1 MFLTKHTYVA
11 AVMLAIMIC
20 LSIHLFNGC
29 VKITQDEDSEKTLT
43 LEQLHK
49 ETYARELQAERE
61 SYERRQQLA
70 IRLGMQTDPPPTI
83 DELEA
88 MVEGLEALA
97 EIREAQIADVKIE
110 KLTLNGNS
118 EKTTAFIHWF
128 KGYAVE
134 QQARFNEV
142 ESLLQT
148 PDFSVKKFIE
158 LVPNL
163 DDRLHYIEIFREITN
178 MDELSTQ
185 LAKTPKSFRDSFLT
199 EIKIRWIES
208 IGEATLNRLISET
221 NRKAQD

>member
-1 MFLTKHTYVA
+1 MFLTKHTHIA
-11 AVMLAIMIC
+11 AVRLAIMIC
-20 LSIHLFNGC
+20 LFIYLSNGC

-49 ETYARELQAERE
+49 EAHARELQAKRE
-61 SYERRQQLA
+61 NYERRQQVA

-88 MVEGLEALA
+88 VVEGLEAIA
-97 EIREAQIADVKIE
+97 EIREAQITDVRTE
-110 KLTLNGNS
+110 NLTLSGNS
-118 EKTTAFIHWF
+118 KRTTEFIHWF
-128 KGYAVE
+128 KGYTVE
-134 QQARFNEV
+134 QQARLNEV
-142 ESLLQT
+142 EFLLQT
-148 PDFSVKKFIE
+148 PDFSVKKFIK

-163 DDRLHYIEIFREITN
+163 DDRLYYIEVFRKITD

-185 LAKTPKSFRDSFLT
+185 LANTPKSFRDSFLT
-199 EIKIRWIES
+199 EIKIRWTES